1 MRLIPAALIL
11 LAFAA
16 PAHALRCGNKLV
28 TEGMTRHE
36 VRERCGNPDD
46 ASRRFET
53 IYRQTQHHDQFP
65 IVHAVVDHE
74 AVAIEIE
81 IEEWFYEFGSNRLD
95 RRVIF
100 VNGRVHQ
107 IEIAQ

>member
-1 MRLIPAALIL
+1 MRLIPATLIL

-53 IYRQTQHHDQFP
+53 IYRRTQHD
-65 IVHAVVDHE
+65 E

>member
-1 MRLIPAALIL
+1 MRLIPATLIL

-53 IYRQTQHHDQFP
+53 IYRQTQHH
-65 IVHAVVDHE
+65 E

-81 IEEWFYEFGSNRLD
+81 IEEWFYEVGSNRLD